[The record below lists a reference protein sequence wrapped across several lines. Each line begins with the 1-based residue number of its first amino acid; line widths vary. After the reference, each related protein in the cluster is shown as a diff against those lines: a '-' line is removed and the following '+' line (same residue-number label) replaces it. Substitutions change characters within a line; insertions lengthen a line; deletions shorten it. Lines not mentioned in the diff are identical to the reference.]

1 MWLCDL
7 VPTQNIGDKSLCNG
21 SKDTFKRLFFY
32 DAFIIPYQVKLSFKH
47 VSRWSGALFN
57 FCHVMKAILK
67 SAIRMN
73 VIFSHINAGYLLSTD
88 REKCSYCEALSFFD
102 YPLSSKFLIWIC
114 TPAESNTPK
123 KKLKWH
129 MKYRFQVEFYY
140 FFFANVLTGHTENAK
155 TNIITNWKINLNE
168 TTIRFPQRFF
178 YNLFCMTIE
187 KHR

>member
-1 MWLCDL
+1 ML
-7 VPTQNIGDKSLCNG
+7 SLFLTRWNYLSSTCL
-21 SKDTFKRLFFY
+21 DEVELFF
-32 DAFIIPYQVKLSFKH
+32 F
-47 VSRWSGALFN
+47 

-73 VIFSHINAGYLLSTD
+73 VIFSHINASYLLSTD

-114 TPAESNTPK
+114 TPAESNRPK
-123 KKLKWH
+123 KKFKWH
-129 MKYRFQVEFYY
+129 VKYCFQVEFYY
-140 FFFANVLTGHTENAK
+140 FFFASVLTSHTENAK

-178 YNLFCMTIE
+178 INYFAWQLRNTVKYSTKSSTKSTEGCISSHLSKSRF
-187 KHR
+187 

>member
-114 TPAESNTPK
+114 TPAESKQTEKENENLNDTWNIVFKLNSTTFSLRMFWPATLRTPK
-123 KKLKWH
+123 QTL
-129 MKYRFQVEFYY
+129 
-140 FFFANVLTGHTENAK
+140 
-155 TNIITNWKINLNE
+155 
-168 TTIRFPQRFF
+168 
-178 YNLFCMTIE
+178 
-187 KHR
+187 

>member
-7 VPTQNIGDKSLCNG
+7 VSTQNIGDKSLCNG

-73 VIFSHINAGYLLSTD
+73 VIFSHINASYLLSTD

-102 YPLSSKFLIWIC
+102 YPLFEYAHLQNQTNRKRNLNDTWNIVFKLNSTFSLRVFW
-114 TPAESNTPK
+114 PATLRTPK
-123 KKLKWH
+123 QTL
-129 MKYRFQVEFYY
+129 
-140 FFFANVLTGHTENAK
+140 
-155 TNIITNWKINLNE
+155 
-168 TTIRFPQRFF
+168 QR
-178 YNLFCMTIE
+178 IE
-187 KHR
+187 KSI